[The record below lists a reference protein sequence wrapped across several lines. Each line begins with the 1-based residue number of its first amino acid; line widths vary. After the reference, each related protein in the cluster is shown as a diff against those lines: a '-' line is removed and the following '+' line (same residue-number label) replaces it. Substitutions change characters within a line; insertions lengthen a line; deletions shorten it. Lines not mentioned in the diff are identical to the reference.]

1 MISRCTIFFIL
12 HMPPP
17 VHGAAMVGKYI
28 HDSELIN
35 TTFDCHYI
43 NLTMASD
50 LEDVGK
56 FKIKKVFSFYQL
68 LRKIRKSLI
77 DTKPQLVYVTPNSKG
92 GPFYKDFI
100 VVMMLKMMGCKIVA
114 HYHNKGVAIRQNRW
128 IDNLLYRK
136 FFNGIK
142 VILLGEPLYLD
153 VKKYV
158 KREDVY
164 ICPNGIPEEDTKNE
178 DTPHRI
184 SRILFL
190 SNLLIDK
197 GVLVLLDALK
207 MLKEKDVVFSCDIVG
222 GETAV
227 IDAVRF
233 DKEIKKRNLE
243 DCVSYRGKQYGINKN
258 VYLKN
263 ADVFVHPTNDDCFPL
278 VLLEAMQHGLPIVT
292 TNEGAISDIV
302 DDGKTGLIV
311 KKNNPNDLAD
321 KIELLLN
328 DENLRK
334 KFGEAGRNKYKQEY
348 TLEIFEKRLSDIL
361 HSLTK
366 S

>member
-1 MISRCTIFFIL
+1 
-12 HMPPP
+12 
-17 VHGAAMVGKYI
+17 
-28 HDSELIN
+28 
-35 TTFDCHYI
+35 
-43 NLTMASD
+43 
-50 LEDVGK
+50 
-56 FKIKKVFSFYQL
+56 
-68 LRKIRKSLI
+68 
-77 DTKPQLVYVTPNSKG
+77 
-92 GPFYKDFI
+92 
-100 VVMMLKMMGCKIVA
+100 MMLKIMGCKIVA

-136 FFNGIK
+136 FFKGIK
-142 VILLGEPLYLD
+142 VLLLGEPLYLD

-164 ICPNGIPEEDTKNE
+164 ICPNGIPEEDTKTE
-178 DTPHRI
+178 DTPHCI

-207 MLKEKDVVFSCDIVG
+207 MLKEKEVVFSCDIVG

-243 DCVSYRGKQYGINKN
+243 DCVSYRGKQYGSNKN

-278 VLLEAMQHGLPIVT
+278 VLLEAMQHRLPIIT
-292 TNEGAISDIV
+292 TDEGAISDIIN
-302 DDGKTGLIV
+302 DGINGMIAE
-311 KKNNPNDLAD
+311 KNNPKDLAG

-328 DENLRK
+328 DEALRK
-334 KFGEAGRNKYKQEY
+334 KMGEAGRKKYEQEY
-348 TLEIFEKRLSDIL
+348 TLEIFEKRLSNIL
-361 HSLTK
+361 YTLTE